1 MMNVEI
7 SENMDKESARKKIQ
21 ELSAVIRQHD
31 HSYYVL
37 AEPNI
42 SDYEYDLLM
51 KELEK
56 LELEFPE
63 LISSDS
69 PTQRVGK
76 DLIKNFE
83 QITHRYPM
91 LSLANTYNE
100 EELYEFDRRNREGLA
115 EHEKVQYMVEYKID
129 GVSMSLTYENG
140 KLVSGA
146 TRGDGVVGDDVTAN
160 VRTIKSIPLTLPEN
174 LIKKYDLKS
183 FEVRGEIYME
193 LKEFRELNERRLEA
207 GEKTFANPRNF
218 TAGTIKTQDPKIV
231 AQRPLQIFVYYLLA
245 DGENLSSQS
254 QNLSILKELG
264 FRINQASKLCSSIEE
279 VMAYCKEL
287 EEAREKLPYEIDGAV
302 IKVNSVR
309 QQKILGNVAKSP
321 RWAVAYKF
329 KAKQATTLLKSI
341 TWQVGRTGAIT
352 PVAELEPVFL
362 AGSTISRATLHNLD
376 EIKRLHI
383 KEGRMVV
390 IEKGGDVIPKVVK
403 VVDTD
408 ESMEN
413 DHTLP
418 PEKCP
423 VCGSPVFNPEDEVAL
438 YCENLECSAQV
449 KGRIIHFASKGAMD
463 IEGMGE
469 SLVEQLVDNGFLHTY
484 ADVYGLKEKREEL
497 LKLERLGEK
506 KVDNLLQAIEESK
519 KQPFSRVLFALGIR
533 NVGANMAKK
542 LASNF
547 KSLDTVAKATK
558 EEIESVYE
566 VGETI
571 SLSLKNFLDDEKH
584 QNIITRLKAAGLE
597 FCEDV
602 IEAKDN
608 FFKNNNF
615 VLTGS
620 LESYQREEAGREIEI
635 LGGHT
640 MASVGKKTNYVIAG
654 ESAGSKLEKAKKLG
668 IPVLTEAEFLKKL
681 QEAKNNG

>member
-1 MMNVEI
+1 
-7 SENMDKESARKKIQ
+7 MDKETARRKIHDLS
-21 ELSAVIRQHD
+21 ELIRQHD
-31 HSYYVL
+31 HNYYVL
-37 AEPNI
+37 AQPTI
-42 SDYEYDLLM
+42 SDYDYDQLV

-56 LELEFPE
+56 LEQEHPDLVSP
-63 LISSDS
+63 DS

-100 EELYEFDRRNREGLA
+100 GELLDFDRRNREGLA
-115 EHEKVQYMVEYKID
+115 ADEKIEYMVEYKID
-129 GVSMSLTYENG
+129 GVSISLTYENG
-140 KLVSGA
+140 QLTKGA

-160 VRTIKSIPLTLPEN
+160 VRTIKSIPLTLPKD
-174 LIKKYDLKS
+174 LIKKYGLNS
-183 FEVRGEIYME
+183 FEVRGELYME
-193 LKEFRELNERRLEA
+193 VKEFRELNERRLEA

-245 DGENLSSQS
+245 ENENLSSQS
-254 QNLSILKELG
+254 ENLRILKELG
-264 FRINQASKLCSSIEE
+264 FRVNPASKLCSSIEA
-279 VMAYCKEL
+279 VKTYCGEL
-287 EEAREKLPYEIDGAV
+287 EEARENLPYEIDGAV

-329 KAKQATTLLKSI
+329 KAKQAETLLKSI

-362 AGSTISRATLHNLD
+362 AGSTISRATLHNMD

-383 KEGRMVV
+383 KEGKMVV

-403 VVDTD
+403 VVNADD
-408 ESMEN
+408 DYAS
-413 DHTLP
+413 P
-418 PEKCP
+418 PAECP
-423 VCGSPVFNPEDEVAL
+423 VCQSKVFNPDDEVAI
-438 YCENLECSAQV
+438 YCENLECPAQV
-449 KGRIIHFASKGAMD
+449 KGRIIHFAAKGAMD

-484 ADVYGLKEKREEL
+484 ADIYDLKEKREAL
-497 LKLERLGEK
+497 LELERLGEK
-506 KVDNLLQAIEESK
+506 KVDNLLKAIEDSK
-519 KQPFSRVLFALGIR
+519 NQPFSRVLFALGIR

-542 LASNF
+542 LASHF
-547 KSLDTVAKATK
+547 KTLDAIVSATK

-584 QNIITRLKAAGLE
+584 QPVIVRLRKAGLQ
-597 FCEDV
+597 FHDDV
-602 IEAKDN
+602 TEAKDN

-620 LESYQREEAGREIEI
+620 LNSYQREEAGREIEL

-654 ESAGSKLEKAKKLG
+654 ESAGSKLDKAKKLG
-668 IPVLTEAEFLKKL
+668 IPVLTEEEFLEKL
-681 QEAKNNG
+681 QEAKKNG

>member
-1 MMNVEI
+1 MDVEI
-7 SENMDKESARKKIQ
+7 TENMDKDSARRKIQ
-21 ELSAVIRQHD
+21 ELSEVIRQHD
-31 HSYYVL
+31 YNYYVL
-37 AEPNI
+37 AEPKI
-42 SDYEYDLLM
+42 SDFEYDQLI
-51 KELEK
+51 KELEA
-56 LELEFPE
+56 LELKFPE
-63 LISSDS
+63 LITPDS
-69 PTQRVGK
+69 PSQRVGK
-76 DLIKNFE
+76 DLIKNFD

-100 EELYEFDRRNREGLA
+100 AELFEFDRRNREGLNVNEA
-115 EHEKVQYMVEYKID
+115 VDYMVEYKID
-129 GVSMSLTYENG
+129 GVSISLTYEDG

-160 VRTIKSIPLTLPEN
+160 VRTIKSIPLILPQSLVRKYN
-174 LIKKYDLKS
+174 LRS
-183 FEVRGEIYME
+183 FEVRGELYME
-193 LKEFRELNERRLEA
+193 VKAFRELNERRMEA

-231 AQRPLQIFVYYLLA
+231 AQRPLQIFVYYLLS
-245 DGENLSSQS
+245 GNENLASQS
-254 QNLSILKELG
+254 ESLEILKELG
-264 FRINQASKLCSSIEE
+264 FRVNPASRLCSSITE
-279 VMAYCKEL
+279 VMEYCKEL
-287 EEAREKLPYEIDGAV
+287 EEAREHLSYEIDGAV

-352 PVAELEPVFL
+352 PVADLEPVFL

-383 KEGRMVV
+383 KTGRMVV

-403 VVDTD
+403 VLGINEDQ
-408 ESMEN
+408 EN
-413 DHTLP
+413 DHAFP
-418 PEKCP
+418 PENCP

-484 ADVYGLKEKREEL
+484 ADIFDLSGKREEL
-497 LKLERLGEK
+497 LNLERLGEK
-506 KVDNLLQAIEESK
+506 KVDNILQAIEESK
-519 KQPFSRVLFALGIR
+519 KKPFSRVLFALGIR

-542 LASNF
+542 LASHF
-547 KSLDTVAKATK
+547 KTLDAIASASK
-558 EEIESVYE
+558 EDIESVYE

-584 QNIITRLKAAGLE
+584 KIIIARLREAHLT
-597 FCEDV
+597 FSEDV
-602 IEAKDN
+602 TEAKDN

-615 VLTGS
+615 VLTGTMA
-620 LESYQREEAGREIEI
+620 SYQREEAGREIEL

-654 ESAGSKLEKAKKLG
+654 ESAGSKLEKAQKLG
-668 IPVLTEAEFLKKL
+668 IPVLTEEEFLEKL
-681 QEAKNNG
+681 KEAKNNG

>member
-1 MMNVEI
+1 MKNVEI
-7 SENMDKESARKKIQ
+7 PENMDKESAQRKIQ
-21 ELSAVIRQHD
+21 NLSEVIRQHD

-37 AEPNI
+37 AEPRI
-42 SDYEYDLLM
+42 SDYDYDQLL

-56 LELEFPE
+56 LEQEFPD

-91 LSLANTYNE
+91 LSLANTYSE
-100 EELYEFDRRNREGLA
+100 GELFDFDRRNREGLA
-115 EHEKVQYMVEYKID
+115 ADETIEYMVEYKID
-129 GVSMSLTYENG
+129 GVSISLTYAEG
-140 KLVSGA
+140 QLTTGA
-146 TRGDGVVGDDVTAN
+146 TRGDGVIGDDVTAN
-160 VRTIKSIPLTLPEN
+160 VRTIKSIPLTLPKN
-174 LIKKYDLKS
+174 LIKKYGLHS
-183 FEVRGEIYME
+183 FEVRGELYME
-193 LKEFRELNERRLEA
+193 VKEFRELNERRLEA

-245 DGENLSSQS
+245 DNENLSSQS
-254 QNLSILKELG
+254 ENLRILKEMG
-264 FRINQASKLCSSIEE
+264 FRVNPASKLCSSIEE
-279 VMAYCKEL
+279 VKSYCNEL
-287 EEAREKLPYEIDGAV
+287 EEAREQLPYEIDGAV

-321 RWAVAYKF
+321 RWAVAFKF
-329 KAKQATTLLKSI
+329 KAKQAETLLKSI

-376 EIKRLHI
+376 EIKRLRI
-383 KEGRMVV
+383 KEGKKVV
-390 IEKGGDVIPKVVK
+390 IEKGGDVIPKVVRVLDDDASYAK
-403 VVDTD
+403 
-408 ESMEN
+408 
-413 DHTLP
+413 P
-418 PEKCP
+418 PEICP
-423 VCGSPVFNPEDEVAL
+423 VCQSKIFNPEDEVAI
-438 YCENLECSAQV
+438 YCENLECPAQV
-449 KGRIIHFASKGAMD
+449 KGRIIHFAAKGAMD

-484 ADVYGLKEKREEL
+484 ADIYDLREKREAL
-497 LKLERLGEK
+497 LALERLGEK
-506 KVDNLLQAIEESK
+506 KVDNLLKAIDESK
-519 KQPFSRVLFALGIR
+519 NQPFSRVLFGLGIR

-542 LASNF
+542 LASHF
-547 KSLDTVAKATK
+547 KTLDAIAAAGK

-571 SLSLKNFLDDEKH
+571 SLSLKNFMDDEKH
-584 QNIITRLKAAGLE
+584 QPVIARLRKAGLQ
-597 FCEDV
+597 FREDV
-602 IEAKDN
+602 TEAKDN

-615 VLTGS
+615 VLTGT
-620 LESYQREEAGREIEI
+620 LNFYQREEAGREIEL

-654 ESAGSKLEKAKKLG
+654 ESAGSKLDKAQKLG
-668 IPVLTEAEFLKKL
+668 IPVLTEAEFLEKL

>member
-1 MMNVEI
+1 
-7 SENMDKESARKKIQ
+7 MDKASARKKIQ
-21 ELSAVIRQHD
+21 DLSEEIRQHD
-31 HSYYVL
+31 HRYYVL
-37 AEPNI
+37 AEPTIN
-42 SDYEYDLLM
+42 DYDYDQLI

-56 LELEFPE
+56 LELEHPD
-63 LISSDS
+63 LVTSDS

-83 QITHRYPM
+83 QIAHRYPM
-91 LSLANTYNE
+91 LSLANTYSE
-100 EELYEFDRRNREGLA
+100 GELFDFDRRNREGLA
-115 EHEKVQYMVEYKID
+115 SDETIEYMVEYKID
-129 GVSMSLTYENG
+129 GVSISLTYENG
-140 KLVSGA
+140 QLTAGA

-160 VRTIKSIPLTLPEN
+160 VRTIKSIPLILPKD
-174 LIKKYDLKS
+174 LIKKYGLKS
-183 FEVRGEIYME
+183 FEVRGELYME
-193 LKEFRELNERRLEA
+193 VKEFRELNERRLES

-245 DGENLSSQS
+245 ENEHLSSQS
-254 QNLSILKELG
+254 ENLRILKELG
-264 FRINQASKLCSSIEE
+264 FRVNPASKLCSSIEK
-279 VMAYCKEL
+279 VKSYCNEL

-329 KAKQATTLLKSI
+329 KAKQAETLLKSI

-383 KEGRMVV
+383 KEGKMVV

-403 VVDTD
+403 VVDD
-408 ESMEN
+408 
-413 DHTLP
+413 DGDYAKP
-418 PEKCP
+418 PQVCP
-423 VCGSPVFNPEDEVAL
+423 VCNSKIFNPEDEVAI
-438 YCENLECSAQV
+438 YCENLECTAQV
-449 KGRIIHFASKGAMD
+449 KGRIIHFAAKGAMD

-484 ADVYGLKEKREEL
+484 ADIYDLGEKREAL
-497 LKLERLGEK
+497 LELERLGEK
-506 KVDNLLQAIEESK
+506 KVDNLLKAIEDSK
-519 KQPFSRVLFALGIR
+519 KQPFARVLFALGIR
-533 NVGANMAKK
+533 NVGTNMAKK
-542 LASNF
+542 LASHF
-547 KSLDTVAKATK
+547 KTLDAIATAGK

-571 SLSLKNFLDDEKH
+571 SLSLRNFMDDAKH
-584 QNIITRLKAAGLE
+584 QPVIARLRKAGLQ
-597 FCEDV
+597 FREDV
-602 IEAKDN
+602 TEAKDN

-620 LESYQREEAGREIEI
+620 LNSYQREEAGREIEL

-654 ESAGSKLEKAKKLG
+654 ESAGSKLDKAHKLG
-668 IPVLTEAEFLKKL
+668 IPVLTEAEFLDKL
-681 QEAKNNG
+681 KEAKDNG